1 MQFGAKCRL
10 GAGRVKFP
18 VDRGWRINQQLHR
31 DLILLR
37 PGRAT
42 SLLPSPMSADAEF
55 ETLAGCDLNA
65 FCHALYHRQPKWVTG
80 SISYY
85 DTRFLFKTALESG
98 CRVAVEIGTAA
109 GFSTGVLCRALEMAG
124 RLGRIPP
131 DFQVV
136 SYDIARNFYADLT
149 KRVGDAAREELSA
162 ELLEHV
168 VFKNPATA
176 LDVRK
181 DYAESGVDLLF
192 IDANHQHP
200 WPTLDLLATL
210 DVLRPGATVLFHD
223 INLPVL
229 YPEFADWGVHHLVN
243 DPCMEMQ
250 LPLDTDNPDLPNICS
265 IRIPAEKEPL
275 RAALVKLLAAHPWHA
290 TIEDSFLAKL
300 GMVRPDAP
308 AVK

>member
-1 MQFGAKCRL
+1 
-10 GAGRVKFP
+10 
-18 VDRGWRINQQLHR
+18 
-31 DLILLR
+31 
-37 PGRAT
+37 
-42 SLLPSPMSADAEF
+42 MSIQSDF
-55 ETLAGCDLNA
+55 EKLAGCELNA

-85 DTRFLFKTALESG
+85 DTRFVFKTALEAGRS
-98 CRVAVEIGTAA
+98 VAVEIGTAA
-109 GFSTGVLCRALEMAG
+109 GFSTGVLCCALDFA
-124 RLGRIPP
+124 RQLGLVSP

-136 SYDIARNFYADLT
+136 SYDISPTFYADPT
-149 KRVGDAAREELSA
+149 KLVGDGAREQLSP
-162 ELLEHV
+162 ELLAHV

-181 DYAESGVDLLF
+181 DFAGQGIELLF

-250 LPLDTDNPDLPNICS
+250 LPQDTDNPDLPNICS

-275 RAALVKLLAAHPWHA
+275 REQLMKILSAHKWCA
-290 TIEDSFLAKL
+290 EIEDAYLAKL
-300 GMVRPDAP
+300 GVAKP
-308 AVK
+308 AE

>member
-1 MQFGAKCRL
+1 MSFDTDFEKI
-10 GAGRVKFP
+10 AGS
-18 VDRGWRINQQLHR
+18 GMN
-31 DLILLR
+31 
-37 PGRAT
+37 
-42 SLLPSPMSADAEF
+42 EY
-55 ETLAGCDLNA
+55 
-65 FCHALYHRQPKWVTG
+65 CHALYHRQPNWVTG

-98 CRVAVEIGTAA
+98 SRVAVEIGTAA
-109 GFSTGVLCRALEMAG
+109 GFSTGVLCRALDIAS

-136 SYDIARNFYADLT
+136 SYDISPKFYADLN
-149 KRVGDAAREELSA
+149 KRVGDAAREELPA

-181 DYAESGVDLLF
+181 DYAETGVELLF

-250 LPLDTDNPDLPNICS
+250 LPQDTDNLELPNICS

-290 TIEDSFLAKL
+290 EIEDGFLSKL
-300 GMVRPDAP
+300 GVTRPGTRVP
-308 AVK
+308 